1 MNFFSVELLIALL
14 TLSTLEIVLGVDNL
28 VFISI
33 AVGRLP
39 KTQRPRA
46 RRVGLALAC
55 VTRIAL
61 LVTLAHLAR
70 LDDTHLKL
78 FTAFGKIISVRDL
91 IMIGGGLFLLVKGAM
106 EIWDAIFSEPEEAQG
121 EASASSFWWV
131 IAQIALIDI
140 VFSLDSVITAV
151 GMVRNIPVM
160 VAAIILA
167 VAVMLFASNPVGD
180 FIDRNP
186 TIRML
191 ALCLHPAR
199 RRDADRRRRRRAD
212 PARLHLFRHGLFRRG
227 RNAQLACETPA
238 QKTQGATQGTRLRL
252 TVAAVADR
260 SGRPARNYVR
270 AHVSAL

>member
-1 MNFFSVELLIALL
+1 MNFFSAEILIALL

-39 KTQRPRA
+39 KASRSNA
-46 RRVGLALAC
+46 RRIGLVLAC
-55 VTRIAL
+55 GTRIL
-61 LVTLAHLAR
+61 LLLALAHLAR
-70 LDDTHLKL
+70 LDDTRMKL
-78 FTAFGKIISVRDL
+78 FTLFGQIISVRDL

-106 EIWDAIFSEPEEAQG
+106 EIWDAIFTEPEEEQT
-121 EASASSFWWV
+121 EASASTFAWV

-167 VAVMLFASNPVGD
+167 VGVMLFASDPVGD

-191 ALCLHPAR
+191 ALAFIIIVGVMLIGEGIDVNIPRKYLYFAMAFSAVVETLNLAAKRQRKLRKAR
-199 RRDADRRRRRRAD
+199 RKA
-212 PARLHLFRHGLFRRG
+212 LMQS
-227 RNAQLACETPA
+227 QLNGPPDS
-238 QKTQGATQGTRLRL
+238 L
-252 TVAAVADR
+252 
-260 SGRPARNYVR
+260 
-270 AHVSAL
+270 

>member
-1 MNFFSVELLIALL
+1 VNFFSAEYLIALL

-39 KTQRPRA
+39 KHKRSLA
-46 RRVGLALAC
+46 RRIGLVLAC
-55 VTRIAL
+55 GTRILLL
-61 LVTLAHLAR
+61 LVLAHLAR

-91 IMIGGGLFLLVKGAM
+91 IMVGGGLFLLVKGAM
-106 EIWDAIFSEPEEAQG
+106 EIWDAIFAEPEEAQG
-121 EASASSFWWV
+121 SSSAATFAWV

-167 VAVMLFASNPVGD
+167 VAVMLFASDPVGD

-191 ALCLHPAR
+191 ALAFIMLVGVMLICEGVDVAIPRGYLYFAMGFSGVVETLNLIAR
-199 RRDADRRRRRRAD
+199 RKRKLRKARRKVAMQS
-212 PARLHLFRHGLFRRG
+212 
-227 RNAQLACETPA
+227 QLNGPPDS
-238 QKTQGATQGTRLRL
+238 L
-252 TVAAVADR
+252 
-260 SGRPARNYVR
+260 
-270 AHVSAL
+270 

>member
-55 VTRIAL
+55 ITRIGL

-70 LDDTHLKL
+70 LDDTHMKL
-78 FTAFGKIISVRDL
+78 FSAFGKIISVRDL

-106 EIWDAIFSEPEEAQG
+106 EIWDSIFSEPEEAQG
-121 EASASSFWWV
+121 ESSAASFWWV

-191 ALCLHPAR
+191 ALCFILLVGVMLVCEGIDVQIPRAYIYFGMGFSAVVEVLNIIAKRQRKKRKAR
-199 RRDADRRRRRRAD
+199 RRAMSDDMTPSQPSQADLVG
-212 PARLHLFRHGLFRRG
+212 PP
-227 RNAQLACETPA
+227 E
-238 QKTQGATQGTRLRL
+238 
-252 TVAAVADR
+252 
-260 SGRPARNYVR
+260 SM
-270 AHVSAL
+270 